1 MSENNSV
8 QNLSIQLDNIQNIY
22 NGYLSDTTNHG
33 CIVNLCIAV
42 FDYVEFNLVS
52 SSGFD
57 IISMDLDKQTKMY
70 QDVNASELERSRAVF
85 RMTLFLTICF
95 TTFNH
100 FLGLLHTA
108 ELVPQEDLTKSF
120 QPDDPK
126 KNIIE
131 TIRKLYEIKKYTN
144 IDFPSIYGAIF
155 ELLPKLETTLKNML
169 DNFDDESAI
178 LYNQEKRR
186 IFKPEVFGKVTL
198 EMPEDDELKEMKKKC
213 NWSEA
218 FKET

>member
-42 FDYVEFNLVS
+42 FDYVDFNLIS

-57 IISMDLDKQTKMY
+57 IISMDLEKQTKIY